1 MSSQTIKKLPTIQ
14 IELDSD
20 LAPIIKQTK
29 KLHSIDD
36 TKKIIKLLIL
46 QGFQKQSPKNTK
58 QNFITY
64 LNKLKSKS
72 QIYQSNIPNSDYQS
86 IYEEGLDKKYGL

>member
-29 KLHSIDD
+29 KLHAIDD
-36 TKKIIKLLIL
+36 TKKVIKLLIL

-64 LNKLKSKS
+64 LDKLKSKS
-72 QIYQSNIPNSDYQS
+72 QIYQPNMPNLDYQS